1 MLHNVCGVVLI
12 NVPLSSIGPGHHSA
26 DPATQGG
33 GVQRLSSGS
42 GGQSHG
48 RHGCQCQSTKGP
60 FCSYRGR
67 PKVRNKKFSQEKK
80 AFNFFCSHR
89 NAQVRKMTSK
99 FVCVVVEGY
108 EPSRFLHSNKDLLDR
123 ALPAIVQL
131 SKDSSQETRYYARK
145 CLNAL
150 WPEPDFNQVASRV
163 LKSNLYTQ
171 AKEVV
176 EILRMKVSIN
186 LPTQFALH
194 HH

>member
-1 MLHNVCGVVLI
+1 MQTLLHKGVESSAFLREVVDKAMTDMVANVSPPKALSALI
-12 NVPLSSIGPGHHSA
+12 A
-26 DPATQGG
+26 GG
-33 GVQRLSSGS
+33 LGLVRSYDHLV
-42 GGQSHG
+42 
-48 RHGCQCQSTKGP
+48 RKKITP
-60 FCSYRGR
+60 F
-67 PKVRNKKFSQEKK
+67 
-80 AFNFFCSHR
+80 FFSHR

-131 SKDSSQETRYYARK
+131 SKDSSQEARYYARK

-163 LKSNLYTQ
+163 LRNNLYTQ

-176 EILRMKVSIN
+176 EVLKMKV
-186 LPTQFALH
+186 
-194 HH
+194 